1 MKNEQKTNPLV
12 EVPAQMLRDLE
23 WFFKVLRED
32 FAKPE
37 TKIALNGILIGH
49 LLALGSL
56 GIQLDAIDK
65 ALHEKPFI
73 MQEAIGL
80 GVLALAMI
88 HIIRKGKELK
98 KL

>member
-12 EVPAQMLRDLE
+12 EVPAQALRDLE

-37 TKIALNGILIGH
+37 TKVALNGILIGH

-56 GIQLDAIDK
+56 GIQLDAINK
-65 ALHEKPFI
+65 AFNEKPFI
-73 MQEAIGL
+73 IQEAIGL
-80 GVLALAMI
+80 GIFALARA